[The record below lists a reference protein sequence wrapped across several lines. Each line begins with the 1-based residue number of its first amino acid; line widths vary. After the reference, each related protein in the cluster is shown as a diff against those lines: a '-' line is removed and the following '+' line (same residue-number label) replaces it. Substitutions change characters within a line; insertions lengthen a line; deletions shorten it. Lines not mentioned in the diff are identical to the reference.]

1 MGVNTIQIPRSQL
14 DIQVLR
20 GPEAFLQCAD
30 ELDALFLALY
40 GDQYPYLSRKAFAGI
55 GAESSAVSM
64 RYKDRIVGFTAFIH
78 DSLDHRVEIGRLMR
92 HPGYHF
98 EMCGAI
104 ADPGTKLF
112 EEYRADPEMLLHGTT
127 RVWIAS
133 YYLESLNFTM
143 AGSLVYPAWANS
155 QWGDGLANP
164 FLGLYL
170 FCKPIRA
177 KNTAGLPQW
186 VCDLFPSWCAVFSQ
200 HRFSESV
207 PEVRLELSFEAL
219 PPEPGTSESS
229 GGDLAWVPCLPND
242 AILSAVRGLLET
254 GYTLMAFLP
263 SWKRI
268 QRNGIRH
275 YISYLVLERCH
286 ETFTSFPES
295 FALTPVHYDF
305 VNTYQCGP
313 EGTHLLY
320 RRSILELFRRN
331 HIPIGRKIAVW
342 LYKHFA
348 YFKIYNL
355 LYEEHDPN
363 QSVSHL
369 FPED

>member
-1 MGVNTIQIPRSQL
+1 
-14 DIQVLR
+14 
-20 GPEAFLQCAD
+20 
-30 ELDALFLALY
+30 
-40 GDQYPYLSRKAFAGI
+40 
-55 GAESSAVSM
+55 
-64 RYKDRIVGFTAFIH
+64 
-78 DSLDHRVEIGRLMR
+78 
-92 HPGYHF
+92 
-98 EMCGAI
+98 
-104 ADPGTKLF
+104 
-112 EEYRADPEMLLHGTT
+112 
-127 RVWIAS
+127 
-133 YYLESLNFTM
+133 M

-155 QWGDGLANP
+155 QWGEGLANP

-177 KNTAGLPQW
+177 KNTARLPQW
-186 VCDLFPSWCAVFSQ
+186 VWDLFPSWGEVFSR
-200 HRFSESV
+200 HRFPESV
-207 PEVRLELSFEAL
+207 PEVQLDLSFETL
-219 PPEPGTSESS
+219 PPKPGTSESS